1 MIRVLIDTNFIVTCL
16 KFKIDLFSEINRICD
31 FNYELYTIDK
41 TLDELK
47 KLKSKLSLQ
56 LIEKFNIKIIKTNE
70 NLDVD
75 SLILKIADENTIV
88 ATQDKELKK
97 KLRIKGIKVLV
108 IRKKQ
113 YLMII

>member
-1 MIRVLIDTNFIVTCL
+1 MLKILIDTNFIITCL
-16 KFKIDLFSEINRICD
+16 RFKIDLFSEIARVFDEKYEICV
-31 FNYELYTIDK
+31 IDK
-41 TLDELK
+41 TLDELR
-47 KLKSKLSLQ
+47 KLKSKISLQ
-56 LIEKFNIKIIKTNE
+56 LIDKFKVMIIKTEE

-75 SLILKIADENTIV
+75 SLILKIANEETIV

-97 KLRIKGIKVLV
+97 SLKEKKIRILT